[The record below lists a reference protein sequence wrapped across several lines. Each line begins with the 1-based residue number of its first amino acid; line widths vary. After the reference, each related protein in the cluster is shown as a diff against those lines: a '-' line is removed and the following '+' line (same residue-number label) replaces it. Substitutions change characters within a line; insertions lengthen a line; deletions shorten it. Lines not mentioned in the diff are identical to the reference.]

1 LSSEI
6 TGLNENLIHRCS
18 TLLQSA
24 SGHKINVHN
33 FNEYAL
39 DTAKGLIKEYPWYYL
54 PATVH
59 KVLIHGSAIIEHAI
73 VSIGELSEE
82 AAEANNK
89 EIKKCRLN
97 HTRKMTRILTNT
109 DILNYVL

>member
-1 LSSEI
+1 V
-6 TGLNENLIHRCS
+6 
-18 TLLQSA
+18 LLAQLQALA
-24 SGHKINVHN
+24 SGHKVNVHK

-39 DTAKGLIKEYPWYYL
+39 DTAKGLNKEYTWYYL

-59 KVLIHGSAIIEHAI
+59 KVLTHGSAIIEHAI
-73 VSIGELSEE
+73 VSIGELLEE